1 MKKSCVIRAFSLI
14 EVLIFASILSLF
26 FVAAAAIMTVSLR
39 NMKFNEHKIL
49 ATRYGEELLEW
60 LRGEKEDDWKVFF
73 NKALPNTKNYC
84 FNTSPIPDVWPAE
97 GLCDTN
103 NYSLVTFLKRETLL
117 SVSATDE
124 KQLTANIT
132 VQWKELGNT
141 HSVTLKSVFA
151 VTE

>member
-1 MKKSCVIRAFSLI
+1 MNLKNNAFSLI

-26 FVAAAAIMTVSLR
+26 FVAAAAVMTISLR

-73 NKALPNTKNYC
+73 NKALPNSKNYC
-84 FNTSPIPDVWPAE
+84 FNTSPVPDVWPAV
-97 GLCDTN
+97 GFCNAND
-103 NYSLVTFLKRETLL
+103 YSLVSFLKREAILN
-117 SVSATDE
+117 VSELDN
-124 KQLTANIT
+124 KQLTVNIT

-141 HSVTLKSVFA
+141 HSVNLKSVFT